1 MENNIKN
8 TKKRLDYKWVI
19 LGACFMMEFVCLGFC
34 SSNPGLYTTAVTE
47 ALDIPRSLYSIGI
60 SIRYV
65 VQVFVALFFGSLIH
79 RFGHKKLV
87 GLGLFSLCASMLMR
101 CYAANIIH
109 HYIGCILWGLG
120 IIFSGGT
127 MASAIVRQWF
137 HEDIGKYTGI
147 VMSAN
152 GIGGAI
158 SAPIISPIINN
169 GEVFG
174 YRKAYLLS
182 VAISLCISIV
192 VLFLLKNNPTQTA
205 TPNTGKKKAR
215 GQIWSGIDYADV
227 KKKAYFYLIFVMIFL
242 TGISLQSVGSISIV
256 YLEDLG
262 FDTKFVAAT
271 ATVSSL
277 ALTFAKIATGFTY
290 DKKGLRFTLLMCQL
304 CAIVAFFIKANL
316 QNSAIGMVFAMIAT
330 VLSTIAMPLE
340 TVMIPLISNELFG
353 AASYNKVLGIFM
365 AANSLGLCLGSP
377 LCDIYRDLTG
387 GSYVSCYW
395 FFTGLMLVVII
406 GFQLV
411 INIANKEKE
420 RVLSSLEIPQ

>member
-1 MENNIKN
+1 MKSAIDAR
-8 TKKRLDYKWVI
+8 KKRLDYKWVI
-19 LGACFMMEFVCLGFC
+19 LATCFMMEFVCLGFC
-34 SSNPGLYTTAVTE
+34 SSNPGLYTNAVTT
-47 ALDIPRSLYSIGI
+47 ALGIPRSLYSIGI

-65 VQVFVALFFGSLIH
+65 VQVVVAFFFGSLIQ

-87 GLGLFSLCASMLMR
+87 ALGLFSLCASMLAR

-109 HYIGCILWGLG
+109 HYIGCALWGFG
-120 IIFSGGT
+120 IVLSGGT
-127 MASAIVRQWF
+127 MAGAIVRQWF

-158 SAPIISPIINN
+158 AAQIISPIINN
-169 GEVFG
+169 GETFG

-182 VAISLCISIV
+182 VAISLCITIA
-192 VLFLLKNNPTQTA
+192 VLLLLKSNASQTA
-205 TPNTGKKKAR
+205 TAGKKKAR
-215 GQIWSGIDYADV
+215 GQIWVGIDYAIV
-227 KKKAYFYLIFVMIFL
+227 KRKAYFYLIFVFVFL

-256 YLEDLG
+256 YLQDLG
-262 FDTKFVAAT
+262 FDPKFVAAT

-277 ALTFAKIATGFTY
+277 ILTVAKISTGFTY

-304 CAIVAFFIKANL
+304 CVIVGFLIKANL
-316 QNSAIGMVFAMIAT
+316 KYSTLGMVLAMTAT
-330 VLSTIAMPLE
+330 VLTTIAMPLE
-340 TVMIPLISNELFG
+340 TVMIPLISNDLFG
-353 AASYNKVLGIFM
+353 TASYNKVLGIFM

-395 FFTGLMLVVII
+395 FFTGLMFVVIV

-411 INIANKEKE
+411 INAAYKEKE
-420 RVLSSLEIPQ
+420 KVLAATADTE

>member
-1 MENNIKN
+1 MENNIE
-8 TKKRLDYKWVI
+8 TAKKRLDYKWVI

-34 SSNPGLYTTAVTE
+34 SSNPGLYTNAVTE
-47 ALDIPRSLYSIGI
+47 ALNIPRSLYSIGI

-65 VQVFVALFFGSLIH
+65 VQVVVAFFFGAMIQ

-87 GLGLFSLCASMLMR
+87 ALGLFSLCASMLAR
-101 CYAANIIH
+101 CYAANVIH
-109 HYIGCILWGLG
+109 HYIGCALWGLG
-120 IIFSGGT
+120 IVLSGGT
-127 MASAIVRQWF
+127 MASAVVRQWF

-158 SAPIISPIINN
+158 AAQIISPIINN

-182 VAISLCISIV
+182 VAISLTITIV
-192 VLFLLKNNPTQTA
+192 VLILLRNNPAQGSA
-205 TPNTGKKKAR
+205 AGTGKKKAR
-215 GQIWSGIDYADV
+215 GQIWAGIDYAQV
-227 KKKAYFYLIFVMIFL
+227 KRKPYFYLIFAMVFL
-242 TGISLQSVGSISIV
+242 TGISLQSVGSINIV
-256 YLEDLG
+256 YLQDLG
-262 FDTKFVAAT
+262 FDAKFVAAT

-277 ALTFAKIATGFTY
+277 ALTVAKITTGLTY
-290 DKKGLRFTLLMCQL
+290 DKKGLRFTLLMCQG
-304 CAIVAFFIKANL
+304 CMIVGFLINANL
-316 QNSAIGMVFAMIAT
+316 KCTTLGMVLAMTAT
-330 VLSTIAMPLE
+330 VLTHLAMPLE
-340 TVMIPLISNELFG
+340 TVMIPLISNDLFG
-353 AASYNKVLGIFM
+353 TASYNKVLGIFM

-395 FFTGLMLVVII
+395 FFAVLMLIVII

-411 INIANKEKE
+411 INAASKEKE
-420 RVLSSLEIPQ
+420 KVLAATANAE